1 MTSKSLFLISTVT
14 DRYVCVEFFER
25 RDYII
30 NVDEL
35 TGRTNKLHNTYTMS
49 ESHGT
54 SLRLKR
60 HEDLA
65 KVAAYVKQQVRE
77 KSIEQVGEDLSED
90 GDLVG
95 LHIDEEKNY
104 IIWNDY
110 GHHGNHLDFN
120 PIAENVIKEFPG
132 VEMERQG
139 WWGPQAVWN
148 YVIADGKWQQY
159 TLWKF
164 VAYTDGKGEE
174 VQLEYKQLKDG
185 RTEEEKHDELDR
197 MCKEMAEHLS
207 RLHPE
212 VEIAVYAYDGYELCT
227 TVEEFYRAK
236 DGRTTKG
243 LVAITGEGYF
253 DAMEWVDSIGHL
265 LLHPMENAAEVI
277 KRARNGEDYCP
288 QIATEMLLN
297 GDTAR
302 YFSLI
307 EPTDKEWLMKQVE
320 EREDVCAIYCLL
332 HGMHHKYKYWTETF
346 VDEDTNEEVECL
358 RYDIVEGSTFEKNE
372 GEEERLIQMV
382 MEQKDHI
389 IVEELTKLCSE
400 IDDNQELLLERI
412 EKGDEEVAEHMG
424 YKYAYGDEANG
435 IFIDYDQAAEYM
447 KLAGEEFDVNNYREE
462 ADPHDFEYTLK
473 GDAETLGTIRTMVDN
488 LCQRFGTPGNELGMF
503 VPLGSVMQELVG
515 SFHYEGNI
523 LSMEQ
528 PNPDCLILKTEANKG
543 EPLLYALR
551 QRYENLNIEIRD
563 EESGVN

>member
-1 MTSKSLFLISTVT
+1 
-14 DRYVCVEFFER
+14 
-25 RDYII
+25 
-30 NVDEL
+30 
-35 TGRTNKLHNTYTMS
+35 MS

-54 SLRLKR
+54 TLILKR
-60 HEDLA
+60 HEDLE

-185 RTEEEKHDELDR
+185 RTEEEKYDELDR

-236 DGRTTKG
+236 DGRTTKEMVDRG

-277 KRARNGEDYCP
+277 KRAREGEDYCP
-288 QIATEMLLN
+288 AIAAEMILD
-297 GDTAR
+297 GDTAK

-307 EPTDKEWLMKQVE
+307 EPADKKWLMKRAE
-320 EREDVCAIYCLL
+320 EHEDIGAIYCLL
-332 HGMHHKYKYWTETF
+332 HGMHRKYKYWNETF

-372 GEEERLIQMV
+372 GEKERLIQMV
-382 MEQKDHI
+382 MEQKHRLSA
-389 IVEELTKLCSE
+389 EELTKLCFE
-400 IDDNQELLLERI
+400 IDDNKELLLEQI
-412 EKGDEEVAEHMG
+412 KKGDEEAAIFIDDSIILQELCDKGNKTAAEHMG

-435 IFIDYDQAAEYM
+435 IFVDYVKAAEYM
-447 KLAGEEFDVNNYREE
+447 KLASEEFDANDYRED

-473 GDAETLGTIRTMVDN
+473 GDAGTLGDIHTMVDN
-488 LCQRFGTPGNELGMF
+488 LCQRLGTPGNELGMF
-503 VPLGSVMQELVG
+503 VPLSSVMQKLVG
-515 SFHYEGNI
+515 SPHYEGNI

-528 PNPDCLILKTEANKG
+528 PTPDCLILNTEANKG

-551 QRYENLNIEIRD
+551 QRYENLNIEMKKA
-563 EESGVN
+563 E

>member
-1 MTSKSLFLISTVT
+1 
-14 DRYVCVEFFER
+14 
-25 RDYII
+25 
-30 NVDEL
+30 
-35 TGRTNKLHNTYTMS
+35 MS

-104 IIWNDY
+104 IIWHDY

-236 DGRTTKG
+236 DGRTTKEMVDRG

-346 VDEDTNEEVECL
+346 VDEDTNEEVELL
-358 RYDIVEGSTFEKNE
+358 RYEEVEGSTFEKSE

-412 EKGDEEVAEHMG
+412 EKGDEEAAVFIDDPATLQELCDKG
-424 YKYAYGDEANG
+424 KKYAAYELYHKCMWGDEKNG
-435 IFIDYDQAAEYM
+435 IFINKREARHYFD
-447 KLAGEEFDVNNYREE
+447 LAGDVPQQYEEEWDDVDDPGEECPEEFCYIL
-462 ADPHDFEYTLK
+462 T
-473 GDAETLGTIRTMVDN
+473 GDAKTLDAVERLIND
-488 LCQRFGTPGNELGMF
+488 LCQQFGTPGNELGLY
-503 VPLGSVMQELVG
+503 VPQQMLMKLLVG
-515 SFHYEGNI
+515 SDSIYYRGNVI
-523 LSMEQ
+523 SMERQ
-528 PNPDCLILKTEANKG
+528 TSDRLLITTEADKG

-551 QRYENLNIEIRD
+551 ECFENLTVEMKS
-563 EESGVN
+563 EE

>member
-1 MTSKSLFLISTVT
+1 
-14 DRYVCVEFFER
+14 
-25 RDYII
+25 
-30 NVDEL
+30 
-35 TGRTNKLHNTYTMS
+35 MS

-54 SLRLKR
+54 VLILKH
-60 HEDLA
+60 HEDFN
-65 KVAAYVKQQVRE
+65 KVATYVKQQVRE
-77 KSIEQVGEDLSED
+77 RSLELLGEDLSED
-90 GDLVG
+90 DQFVG
-95 LHIDEEKNY
+95 LQMKEEEGN
-104 IIWNDY
+104 IIWHDY
-110 GHHGNHLDFN
+110 GHHGTHLDFD
-120 PIAENVIKEFPG
+120 PIAESVIKEFTD
-132 VEMERQG
+132 VDMERQD
-139 WWGPQAVWN
+139 WWGQEAWN
-148 YVIADGKWQQY
+148 YNIADGKWQQY

-207 RLHPE
+207 RSHPE

-236 DGRTTKG
+236 DGRTTKEMVDRG

-346 VDEDTNEEVECL
+346 VDEDTNEEVELL
-358 RYDIVEGSTFEKNE
+358 RYEEVEGSTFEKSE

-412 EKGDEEVAEHMG
+412 KKGDEEAAIFIDDPVILQELCDKGNKTAAEHMG

-435 IFIDYDQAAEYM
+435 IFVDYVKTAEYM
-447 KLAGEEFDVNNYREE
+447 KLASEEFDANDYRED

-473 GDAETLGTIRTMVDN
+473 GDAGTLGDIHTMVDN
-488 LCQRFGTPGNELGMF
+488 LCQRLGTPGNELGMF
-503 VPLGSVMQELVG
+503 VPLSSVMQKLVG
-515 SFHYEGNI
+515 SPHYEGNI

-528 PNPDCLILKTEANKG
+528 PTPDHLILKTEANKG

-551 QRYENLNIEIRD
+551 QRYENLNIEMKKA
-563 EESGVN
+563 E

>member
-1 MTSKSLFLISTVT
+1 
-14 DRYVCVEFFER
+14 
-25 RDYII
+25 
-30 NVDEL
+30 
-35 TGRTNKLHNTYTMS
+35 MS

-185 RTEEEKHDELDR
+185 RTEEEKHDELDW
-197 MCKEMAEHLS
+197 MCKEMAERLS
-207 RLHPE
+207 RLHPG
-212 VEIAVYAYDGYELCT
+212 VEIAVYAYDWYMIYT
-227 TVEEFYRAK
+227 IVEEFYRAK
-236 DGRTTKG
+236 
-243 LVAITGEGYF
+243 EGC
-253 DAMEWVDSIGHL
+253 AAKEWVDCGLSGIMPSFDVLEWVESIGHV
-265 LLHPMENAAEVI
+265 LLHPMEFAAEVI
-277 KRARNGEDYCP
+277 KRAREGEDYCP
-288 QIATEMLLN
+288 AIAAEMILD
-297 GDTAR
+297 GDTAK

-307 EPTDKEWLMKQVE
+307 EPADKKWLMKRAE
-320 EREDVCAIYCLL
+320 EHEDIGAIYCLL

-346 VDEDTNEEVECL
+346 VDEDTNEEVELL
-358 RYDIVEGSTFEKNE
+358 RYEEVEGSTFEKSE

-412 EKGDEEVAEHMG
+412 EKGDEEAAEHMG

-515 SFHYEGNI
+515 TFHYEGNI